1 MIFTGKIQ
9 DHIDKH
15 ERKISAGE
23 ESLLAPLQKFSLENE
38 RTIMGLFLTIKCTRT
53 EIKSFK
59 EIVDS
64 RNSVAHSNGNIFYK
78 SKESIDDK
86 IDEIFSCIDTIQLKS
101 TGIIEKAY
109 NTFLL
114 DSSKPEEREFF
125 DDESQIKEIFVHG
138 NYLSLEDVKIAQKW
152 NIAVLS
158 KEIQFKHIKSL
169 SETLLRIYQDE

>member
-1 MIFTGKIQ
+1 MLFMCFVYYQIAKLYKVKPEECKDLMIFTGKIQ

-64 RNSVAHSNGNIFYK
+64 
-78 SKESIDDK
+78 
-86 IDEIFSCIDTIQLKS
+86 EIVSLIPMVIYFIKVKKVSMIKLMKYFHVLIQ
-101 TGIIEKAY
+101 Y
-109 NTFLL
+109 N
-114 DSSKPEEREFF
+114 
-125 DDESQIKEIFVHG
+125 
-138 NYLSLEDVKIAQKW
+138 
-152 NIAVLS
+152 
-158 KEIQFKHIKSL
+158 
-169 SETLLRIYQDE
+169 